1 MESLCEVCI
10 RCDFVRFAGAYA
22 HTAPVTDNE
31 RLRLIDTVRQAFIY
45 FEQPEEPE
53 KEKADGA

>member
-1 MESLCEVCI
+1 M
-10 RCDFVRFAGAYA
+10 RFAGVYA